1 MTNFQRTEGFEVPSA
16 EARQIQVRE
25 TVSVDMQHDAQKHLL
40 NGEAPSGRAISVD
53 GEWFF
58 STREGIELG
67 PYATRDDAASA
78 ATDLAAM
85 LEDITDPESA
95 RQFIIREFILLRWRN
110 SQAEVAE
117 ATRKH

>member
-1 MTNFQRTEGFEVPSA
+1 MTNFRRTEGFEVSSA
-16 EARQIQVRE
+16 ETRQIQVRE
-25 TVSVDMQHDAQKHLL
+25 TVSLDMQHDAQKHL
-40 NGEAPSGRAISVD
+40 NGEAPSERAIYVD

-78 ATDLAAM
+78 ATDLATM
-85 LEDITDPESA
+85 LKDITDPESA
-95 RQFIIREFILLRWRN
+95 RQFVIREFMLLRWRN

>member
-1 MTNFQRTEGFEVPSA
+1 MTNVQRTEGFEAPSV
-16 EARQIQVRE
+16 EARQIQFPE
-25 TVSVDMQHDAQKHLL
+25 TVSVDMQHDAQKHLK
-40 NGEAPSGRAISVD
+40 GEAPSERAISVD

-58 STREGIELG
+58 STRVGIELG

-78 ATDLAAM
+78 ATDLATM
-85 LEDITDPESA
+85 LKDITDPESA
-95 RQFIIREFILLRWRN
+95 RQFVIREFILLRWRN